1 LIYPLTAPNECGRTF
16 NSVGDVNQVYW
27 EGKIR
32 RNQSRD
38 GEINLQL
45 EKLGWRVLRI
55 WESSLQDEE
64 AVAAKLSRVM

>member
-1 LIYPLTAPNECGRTF
+1 
-16 NSVGDVNQVYW
+16 VGISEKSRKFRVPKSNQVYW